1 MKSFIR
7 TAFIAITSASTAS
20 VADLSNFYLL
30 DSLGGLYSVDGD
42 TLYASKIHEIENGF
56 SVVDMVDL
64 GGGNII
70 VSRAYELYEYNFYT
84 REETS
89 LLNTA
94 DYFGPGTIGYFHGL
108 ADLGNGELFFSSRV
122 NNQDGGLGQGNS
134 INLDDGTTTTL
145 YSHEEYRSAYF
156 DHHLIAPGFVVSAQ
170 FSNQQIHVLDINSG
184 EETTTYNVG
193 LDVVS
198 FFETNGEVFLLTKQG
213 EIHSFDASNGE
224 YSFVGQLEGEFGS
237 RNLIGASVADPL
249 GVFPTPGSLAIFVA
263 FGLSTTHRR
272 RHA

>member
-1 MKSFIR
+1 MKSFLG
-7 TAFIAITSASTAS
+7 TAFVAIAATSTAS

-108 ADLGNGELFFSSRV
+108 ADLGNGEFFFTSRV
-122 NNQDGGLGQGNS
+122 SSSDSTLAQGNT
-134 INLDDGTTTTL
+134 INLDTGMTSTL
-145 YSHEEYRSAYF
+145 YTYEEFQPTYF
-156 DHHLIAPGFVVSAQ
+156 DHQLIGPDLVISADY
-170 FSNQQIHVLDINSG
+170 SNQRIHVLDIHTG
-184 EETTTYNVG
+184 EQTTTYEVG
-193 LDVVS
+193 IDVVS

-213 EIHSFDASNGE
+213 EIHSFDASNGN

-249 GVFPTPGSLAIFVA
+249 GVFPTPGSLAIFGI
-263 FGLSTTHRR
+263 FGLSTSRR
-272 RHA
+272 RRS